1 MAGSE
6 LWRLLPDASA
16 DLCRILDPA
25 EGLVQSPIR
34 AEIFG
39 LQRFAEHGQSLGETH
54 LVADTRSRADAFFP
68 RLQDNVRMLREACA
82 YLGAQAGQGHDVS
95 PAAEW
100 LLDNSHVIEAQLQEI
115 HEGLPRRYFRALPKL
130 LNPPLAGL
138 PRVYGVAWAF
148 VAHTDSAFDEQLL
161 TQFLLAYQQVR
172 ELRLCEIWSLP
183 TTLRVVLIENLRRL
197 AEREATHKAA
207 REVANLCCDRLDSFS
222 LDRLNQLLA
231 WLERRGVGQAFL
243 LQMAQRLQVRR
254 ATDHALHQEWLRHA
268 LPDLAA
274 LQTQQS
280 IDQAADN
287 LSVSNALTSLRT
299 IGAAEWPDIVA
310 RTNPLMQ
317 LMLTSPL
324 FEAEDGATRDQTLH
338 GIERL
343 ARCGRRSEWQVGK
356 TLLELM
362 HSEPGAGQTV
372 ASHWLTGAGR
382 SMLVRA
388 LGLPARVAWSW
399 RALSRQLALPVYL
412 GALLLGSLG
421 LVAWLL
427 LRCRAGPAEWPDSA
441 WMLALVALLMLFPA
455 SEAVVA
461 VINRLISESVPPDR
475 LPRLALTQGIPA
487 EHRVLV
493 VIPCLLTSEASIDA
507 LVHRLRLHYLA
518 NPEHHAQFA
527 LLTDWA
533 DADQAQMPAD
543 AALLNRVTQQIMAL
557 NARHPRP
564 AQEAHEAQEGQ
575 NLPRFI
581 LLHRVRQFSETEQRW
596 IGWERKRGKLER
608 LIAALAQGESS
619 AFMDLGDASRLDW
632 GAAYVVTLDSDTQL
646 PPGRLR
652 ELVSVAAHPHNQ
664 PQLAADGRSVVAGY
678 GILQPRIVTPL
689 PGPHEFTRFHWLFA
703 GQCGVDPYSAASSEV
718 YQDLFREGTFTG
730 KGLLNVRAMH
740 AVLSGRLPEGQVLSH
755 DLLEGALARCAAV
768 TDIAVIEDAPFHA
781 DVATSRVHRWTRGD
795 WQLLPFLWLAGRY
808 RLRAVNRW
816 KMFDNLRR
824 SLVAPMSL
832 ALLLLTLAGDFLSPW
847 AALSLVL
854 AAFSAGPLL
863 GALAGLSPGRPDVA
877 RVRFYRQA
885 LNDLARALWGG
896 VWYLVQLQ
904 QQALMALDATARAL
918 YRIVISQ
925 RHLLQWTTAA
935 AAQAQARTRFVALLR
950 LHWTEPVL
958 ALCLLAGLW
967 AIATPWPALST
978 LLCLLWALAPVATWW
993 ASRPR
998 PSKQAGALTLEQEV
1012 YLEGVA
1018 RETWRLFERCI
1029 GSEDHHLPP
1038 DNLQTWPYDMV
1049 AHRTSPTNI
1058 GLYLLSVA
1066 CARQFGWI
1074 GTQELLS
1081 RLEATLAT
1089 LLSLQR
1095 HRGHFLNWYD
1105 TQTLAPLLPSY
1116 VSTVDS
1122 GNLSG
1127 HLLAVGQACL
1137 ELAQAPHG
1145 TRAAQRALQA
1155 SRHRLAPLLERWPDL
1170 TGHKALAQ
1178 LLAMPDPL
1186 QPGPSV
1192 GFGRLLQAAS
1202 DELAAWQTS
1211 TAEPQPL
1218 NASAKPGSGHQ
1229 LCWLLSDHLAL
1240 LRSAWLD
1247 VQALVAGATLDATQR
1262 LQALAHE
1269 FGLLAWQADFTFLY
1283 HPKRHLFHIGYRV
1296 AEQQLDAGLYDL
1308 LASESRLTSLLAIA
1322 KGDVPVR
1329 HWSTL
1334 GRPFYANGAQAG
1346 LRSWSGSM
1354 FEYLMPGLVLAE
1366 PPGSALHEACVSALR
1381 AQIAFGAEQGL
1392 PWGVSESAHAG
1403 QDHTL
1408 AYQYAPQGVPSL
1420 ALRRTPSEELVIA
1433 PYATALAAQ
1442 HLPQLAVANFTAL
1455 EKLVGRSRYGF
1466 IEALDFSPSRQIG
1479 QQLFR
1484 PVHTFMA
1491 HHQGMSLVA
1500 LANLL
1505 LGAPAQRWGM
1515 ANAHI
1520 EAVASL
1526 LHERAPR
1533 ELPACCAQAPVLP
1546 PRTLSRPATRLLREL
1561 VPGQAAVE
1569 STQLLSNGRYHVTL
1583 RANGAGWSRWGQAAL
1598 TRWRDDALRDS
1609 HGHFFYLRRIGQDR
1623 GGAASRPV
1631 SITQHPAPDPAAQYS
1646 STHHAD
1652 RICFDARWPD
1662 LAAHLTVW
1670 VSPEDDIEF
1679 REVEL
1684 RNLSGSLL
1692 ELELMSAF
1700 EVALTDPRA
1709 DEAHPAFTSLF
1720 VRAQWQP
1727 QHQALLFERQPR
1739 LPTEPALSVVH
1750 FLVCSGTPVQALRVL
1765 ADRQRWR
1772 GRQQASSQPLADFPA
1787 GPAAVADVAEP
1798 SEGSQPLEL
1807 ETGLDPVC
1815 AMALRL
1821 QIASNAKV
1829 RLTFATAASDHAAT
1843 LRAVVDK
1850 YRQHSHVQRAS
1861 LMSATLSR
1869 IRLDALGITADN
1881 FALIQTMT
1889 TALVLSL
1896 TRPQASLPAPQQADD
1911 GLCDRRLLWRFGISG
1926 DRPIILVRVNGV
1938 QNLGLLRSLV
1948 QALRLW
1954 TWGGLA
1960 CDLVVVSAEPA
1971 SYQMTLHRDIATLRE
1986 RYQANITPLSTAAG
2000 PVNTGFH
2007 VLRADELGSAETR
2020 TLNSLARLVLHADGR
2035 PLQQHLREWMA
2046 QHEQDRAARSQVSAT
2061 AVTAVA
2067 ARPLGSS
2074 EARGAFDPPTG
2085 EFSFETGA
2093 GLRPARPWVNVLA
2106 NPSFGTL
2113 LSEAGGGYSWAVNSR
2128 LNQLTA
2134 WSNDPVVDPPA
2145 EWFLLQDLNSR
2156 EVWSVTPSAWGGGTR
2171 RYRVSHAPGQSMIH
2185 HRRGDLDV
2193 TASWCVDPQ
2202 TSVKQIS
2209 LRLANQGVRALH
2221 LRVMALAEWMMGASR
2236 VDRNTV
2242 HAALHR
2248 QRLSS
2253 LPAAG
2258 RAHQAEPV
2266 AMLTALL
2273 GTQIEHSGGFGQ
2285 GTAFLATVHA
2295 ESQAADWSCDRREF
2309 LDPSGGLCWP
2319 DVLGQ
2324 RQGAGLDPCA
2334 ALATPVL
2341 LSPGEA
2347 VERVFLLGYASD
2359 PEAAR
2364 QLATAAALKPAGQRQ
2379 HEARASWDAL
2389 LGAVQ
2394 LKTPDPLFDLMVN
2407 RWLLYQT
2414 VACRLWAK
2422 AAFYQAGGATGF
2434 RDQLQDAM
2442 ALAWAAPDLLRQQI
2456 LLSASRQ
2463 FVEGDVQHWWHAPSG
2478 AGVRTHISDDLLWLP
2493 HACLHYLRATGDLDL
2508 LEQHRPFLEGPAIPE
2523 QAEDWYGVPT
2533 VSTQQ
2538 ASVYEHCAL
2547 TLDRSLRV
2555 GAHGLPLMGS
2565 GDWNDGMN
2573 RVAHEGRGESV
2584 WLGWFLCRLV
2594 ADFAPLAR
2602 ARGDQERAQR
2612 WESAAQG
2619 WQSVLN
2625 GAAWD
2630 GRWFKRAFFDDGR
2643 PLGSEANA
2651 ECRIDLIA
2659 QAWSVLS
2666 GAADPDLQRQAMASV
2681 QACLADPEAGLI
2693 RLLDPPFAHAS
2704 SPGVGYIQAYPA
2716 GVRENGAQYS
2726 HAGVWALMA
2735 QAELARKNPSQAR
2748 LADQAYDYFTYL
2760 SPAHKAAHP
2769 VWGPRYRLEP
2779 YVVAGDVYSQPPY
2792 VGRGGWSWYTGAA
2805 AWLYRAALESICGL
2819 QLDARTLQFRPCLPE
2834 HWPRVELTLRRA
2846 GRSLRFLLLRATAS
2860 EALAATE
2867 PLAAQLLLPGQP
2879 LAWTELESDAS
2890 FVIPLLDERPPG

>member
-39 LQRFAEHGQSLGETH
+39 LQRFAQHGQSLGETH
-54 LVADTRSRADAFFP
+54 LVAETRSRAGTFFP
-68 RLQDNVRMLREACA
+68 RLQDNIRMLRKACA
-82 YLGAQAGQGHDVS
+82 YLGAQAGQGYDVS

-115 HEGLPRRYFRALPKL
+115 HEGLPSRYFRALPTL

-148 VAHTDSAFDEQLL
+148 VAHTDSAFDDELL
-161 TQFLLAYQQVR
+161 IQFLFAYQQAR
-172 ELRLCEIWSLP
+172 ELKLCEIWSLP

-222 LDRLNQLLA
+222 LEALDQLLA
-231 WLERRGVGQAFL
+231 WLELRGVGQAFL

-254 ATDHALHQEWLRHA
+254 ATDHTLHQEWLRNA

-343 ARCGRRSEWQVGK
+343 ARCGRRSEREVGK
-356 TLLELM
+356 TLLDLM
-362 HSEPGAGQTV
+362 YSDPGAAQTV
-372 ASHWLTGAGR
+372 ASHWLTGGGR
-382 SMLVRA
+382 SMLARA
-388 LGLPARVAWSW
+388 LGLPARTALSW
-399 RALSRQLALPVYL
+399 RVASRHFALPIYL
-412 GALLLGSLG
+412 GSLLLGSLG
-421 LVAWLL
+421 LIAWLL
-427 LRCRAGPAEWPDSA
+427 LRYRMGLAGAQDPA

-461 VINRLISESVPPDR
+461 VINRLISESVSPDR
-475 LPRLALTQGIPA
+475 LPRLALAQGIPA

-507 LVHRLRLHYLA
+507 LTHRLRLHYLA
-518 NPEHHAQFA
+518 NPERHAQFA

-543 AALLNRVTQQIMAL
+543 AALLSRVTQQIMAL
-557 NARHPRP
+557 NARHPRTD
-564 AQEAHEAQEGQ
+564 QEAQDP
-575 NLPRFI
+575 PRFI
-581 LLHRVRQFSETEQRW
+581 LLHRARQFSETEQRW
-596 IGWERKRGKLER
+596 IGWERKRGKLES
-608 LIAALAQGESS
+608 LIAALAQGESA
-619 AFMDLGDASRLDW
+619 AFMNLGDLSRLDW
-632 GAAYVVTLDSDTQL
+632 GAVYLVTLDSDTQL

-664 PQLAADGRSVVAGY
+664 PQLDADGRSVVAGY

-781 DVATSRVHRWTRGD
+781 DVAASRVHRWTRGD
-795 WQLLPFLWLAGRY
+795 WQLLHFLWHARRY
-808 RLRAVNRW
+808 RLRAVNLW

-832 ALLLLTLAGDFLSPW
+832 ALLLLTLAGASLSPW

-854 AAFSAGPLL
+854 AAFSAGPML
-863 GALAGLSPGRPDVA
+863 GALAGLSPSRPDVA

-885 LNDLARALWGG
+885 LSDLARAFWGG
-896 VWYLVQLQ
+896 IWHLVQLQ
-904 QQALMALDATARAL
+904 QQALMALDAMARAL
-918 YRIVISQ
+918 YRMTISQ

-935 AAQAQARTRFVALLR
+935 AAQSEARTRFVALLR
-950 LHWTEPVL
+950 LHWKEPLL
-958 ALCLLAGLW
+958 ALGLLVGLLML
-967 AIATPWPALST
+967 ATPWPVLST
-978 LLCLLWALAPVATWW
+978 LLCLLWALAPVATWC

-998 PSKQAGALTLEQEV
+998 PPNQEGALTLEQEV

-1018 RETWRLFERCI
+1018 RETWRLFERCV
-1029 GSEDHHLPP
+1029 GTEDHHLPP

-1137 ELAQAPHG
+1137 ELAQVPHDAS
-1145 TRAAQRALQA
+1145 AAQRALRA
-1155 SRHRLAPLLERWPDL
+1155 SRHRLAPLLECWPDL
-1170 TGHKALAQ
+1170 AGQQALAQ

-1186 QPGPSV
+1186 QHGQSA
-1192 GFGRLLQAAS
+1192 GFGPLLQAAS
-1202 DELAAWQTS
+1202 DELAAWRLDATELLPQGS
-1211 TAEPQPL
+1211 TLQ
-1218 NASAKPGSGHQ
+1218 SGSHDQ
-1229 LCWLLSDHLAL
+1229 LSWLLLDHLAT

-1247 VQALVAGATLDATQR
+1247 ARAQACGESWGATQR

-1283 HPKRHLFHIGYRV
+1283 HGKRHLFHIGYRV

-1329 HWSTL
+1329 HWAIL
-1334 GRPFYANGAQAG
+1334 GRPFFANGAQAG

-1366 PPGSALHEACVSALR
+1366 PPGSALYEACASALR
-1381 AQIAFGAEQGL
+1381 EQIAFGAERGL
-1392 PWGVSESAHAG
+1392 PWGISESAHAA

-1420 ALRRTPSEELVIA
+1420 ALRRTPSDELVIA

-1442 HLPQLAVANFTAL
+1442 HRPQLAVANFAAL

-1466 IEALDFSPSRQIG
+1466 MEALDFSPARQVDK
-1479 QQLFR
+1479 QLFQ

-1491 HHQGMSLVA
+1491 HHQGMSIIA

-1505 LGAPAQRWGM
+1505 LDAPAQRWGM

-1631 SITQHPAPDPAAQYS
+1631 SITQHPAPDPVAQYS

-1684 RNLSGSLL
+1684 RNLSGRPL

-1750 FLVCSGTPVQALRVL
+1750 FLVCSGTPVQELRVL

-1787 GPAAVADVAEP
+1787 GPAASAGTSTV
-1798 SEGSQPLEL
+1798 
-1807 ETGLDPVC
+1807 T
-1815 AMALRL
+1815 
-1821 QIASNAKV
+1821 
-1829 RLTFATAASDHAAT
+1829 ATVVPPCE
-1843 LRAVVDK
+1843 RAHEN
-1850 YRQHSHVQRAS
+1850 HSVMR
-1861 LMSATLSR
+1861 
-1869 IRLDALGITADN
+1869 
-1881 FALIQTMT
+1881 
-1889 TALVLSL
+1889 ALV
-1896 TRPQASLPAPQQADD
+1896 P
-1911 GLCDRRLLWRFGISG
+1911 
-1926 DRPIILVRVNGV
+1926 
-1938 QNLGLLRSLV
+1938 
-1948 QALRLW
+1948 
-1954 TWGGLA
+1954 
-1960 CDLVVVSAEPA
+1960 
-1971 SYQMTLHRDIATLRE
+1971 
-1986 RYQANITPLSTAAG
+1986 
-2000 PVNTGFH
+2000 
-2007 VLRADELGSAETR
+2007 
-2020 TLNSLARLVLHADGR
+2020 
-2035 PLQQHLREWMA
+2035 
-2046 QHEQDRAARSQVSAT
+2046 
-2061 AVTAVA
+2061 
-2067 ARPLGSS
+2067 
-2074 EARGAFDPPTG
+2074 
-2085 EFSFETGA
+2085 
-2093 GLRPARPWVNVLA
+2093 
-2106 NPSFGTL
+2106 
-2113 LSEAGGGYSWAVNSR
+2113 
-2128 LNQLTA
+2128 
-2134 WSNDPVVDPPA
+2134 
-2145 EWFLLQDLNSR
+2145 
-2156 EVWSVTPSAWGGGTR
+2156 
-2171 RYRVSHAPGQSMIH
+2171 
-2185 HRRGDLDV
+2185 
-2193 TASWCVDPQ
+2193 
-2202 TSVKQIS
+2202 
-2209 LRLANQGVRALH
+2209 
-2221 LRVMALAEWMMGASR
+2221 
-2236 VDRNTV
+2236 
-2242 HAALHR
+2242 
-2248 QRLSS
+2248 
-2253 LPAAG
+2253 
-2258 RAHQAEPV
+2258 
-2266 AMLTALL
+2266 
-2273 GTQIEHSGGFGQ
+2273 
-2285 GTAFLATVHA
+2285 
-2295 ESQAADWSCDRREF
+2295 
-2309 LDPSGGLCWP
+2309 
-2319 DVLGQ
+2319 
-2324 RQGAGLDPCA
+2324 
-2334 ALATPVL
+2334 
-2341 LSPGEA
+2341 
-2347 VERVFLLGYASD
+2347 
-2359 PEAAR
+2359 
-2364 QLATAAALKPAGQRQ
+2364 
-2379 HEARASWDAL
+2379 
-2389 LGAVQ
+2389 
-2394 LKTPDPLFDLMVN
+2394 
-2407 RWLLYQT
+2407 
-2414 VACRLWAK
+2414 
-2422 AAFYQAGGATGF
+2422 
-2434 RDQLQDAM
+2434 
-2442 ALAWAAPDLLRQQI
+2442 
-2456 LLSASRQ
+2456 
-2463 FVEGDVQHWWHAPSG
+2463 
-2478 AGVRTHISDDLLWLP
+2478 
-2493 HACLHYLRATGDLDL
+2493 
-2508 LEQHRPFLEGPAIPE
+2508 
-2523 QAEDWYGVPT
+2523 
-2533 VSTQQ
+2533 
-2538 ASVYEHCAL
+2538 
-2547 TLDRSLRV
+2547 
-2555 GAHGLPLMGS
+2555 
-2565 GDWNDGMN
+2565 
-2573 RVAHEGRGESV
+2573 
-2584 WLGWFLCRLV
+2584 
-2594 ADFAPLAR
+2594 
-2602 ARGDQERAQR
+2602 
-2612 WESAAQG
+2612 
-2619 WQSVLN
+2619 
-2625 GAAWD
+2625 
-2630 GRWFKRAFFDDGR
+2630 
-2643 PLGSEANA
+2643 
-2651 ECRIDLIA
+2651 
-2659 QAWSVLS
+2659 
-2666 GAADPDLQRQAMASV
+2666 
-2681 QACLADPEAGLI
+2681 
-2693 RLLDPPFAHAS
+2693 
-2704 SPGVGYIQAYPA
+2704 
-2716 GVRENGAQYS
+2716 
-2726 HAGVWALMA
+2726 
-2735 QAELARKNPSQAR
+2735 
-2748 LADQAYDYFTYL
+2748 
-2760 SPAHKAAHP
+2760 
-2769 VWGPRYRLEP
+2769 
-2779 YVVAGDVYSQPPY
+2779 
-2792 VGRGGWSWYTGAA
+2792 
-2805 AWLYRAALESICGL
+2805 GL
-2819 QLDARTLQFRPCLPE
+2819 Q
-2834 HWPRVELTLRRA
+2834 PRLIET
-2846 GRSLRFLLLRATAS
+2846 S
-2860 EALAATE
+2860 
-2867 PLAAQLLLPGQP
+2867 P
-2879 LAWTELESDAS
+2879 
-2890 FVIPLLDERPPG
+2890 